1 MKNLN
6 FIFVT
11 AIFILAGCKSNP
23 VSVKKDNPFYSEYQ
37 TPFHVPP
44 FDKIKLS
51 HIEPAY
57 LDGIKQQEEEIAKII
72 SNKEIPGFENTILAL
87 EESGNQCRKVNYVM
101 SNLLSSN
108 NSDSLQ
114 KIAQELAPKTS
125 KLLDDIYLNPELFKR
140 VKSVYEKRDSLKLN
154 IDRLALTEKTYR
166 KFTRGGANLDPAK
179 QDEFRKINL
188 ELSTLSL
195 KFANNLLSETNKF
208 KLVLEKEEDF
218 AGLPEGVKNSVMQ
231 AGKEAGLDGK
241 GLVNLHA
248 PSWIPFL
255 QYSSRRDLREQ
266 VFTAYTNRA
275 NHNDSLDNKK
285 VLVRI
290 AELRF
295 KRSQILGYKTHADFV
310 LEECM
315 AKNPDNVYK
324 LLSEIMVPALKVGK
338 QEASD
343 LQALIDKEGGKFR
356 LQPWDWWYYTE
367 KVRKEKYDLD
377 EEMLR
382 PYFKLENVREG
393 AFAVANKLYGIKF
406 IPRKDLPVYDKEAL
420 LFEVQEADGKTLGL
434 LYMDFFPRASKEAGA
449 WCNDYL
455 TEHFENGK
463 RIAPIVSNVFN
474 FSKPNGDK
482 PALLNFEEVST
493 LFHEF
498 GHALNSL
505 FSTCEYVTNANVPND
520 FVELPSQIMENWAA
534 QPEVLKMFAKHYQTG
549 EVIPQALI
557 AKTIKS
563 GKFNQGFI
571 TLEYLAAS
579 FLDMDWHTLSSEENI
594 DAAAFEN
601 KSIQKI
607 KLIPEIVPRY
617 RSTYF
622 NHVFGG
628 SYSAGYYSYIWS
640 AILDADAFEAFREKG
655 IFDQATAKSFRDNVL
670 ARGAT
675 EDPMKMYVRFRG
687 KEPSTEPL
695 LRRRGLK

>member
-1 MKNLN
+1 VKNLN
-6 FIFVT
+6 FLLIIAVLFL
-11 AIFILAGCKSNP
+11 FGCKSKP
-23 VSVKKDNPFYSEYQ
+23 ASIQKDNPFFSEYQ

-51 HIEPAY
+51 HFAPAY
-57 LDGIKQQEEEIAKII
+57 LEGIKQQEEEIQKII
-72 SNKEIPGFENTILAL
+72 SNKELPGFENTILAM
-87 EESGNQCRKVNYVM
+87 EQSGELCRKVNYVLG
-101 SNLLSSN
+101 NLLSSN
-108 NSDSLQ
+108 NNDSLQ

-125 KLLDDIYLNPELFKR
+125 KLSDDIFLNPELFKK
-140 VKSVYEKRDSLKLN
+140 VKSVYDRRDSLKLN
-154 IDRLALTEKTYR
+154 TDQLALTEKIYR
-166 KFTRGGANLDPAK
+166 KFARGGANLETAK
-179 QDEFRKINL
+179 QEEFRKINL

-195 KFANNLLSETNKF
+195 EFANNLLSETNKF
-208 KLVLEKEEDF
+208 RLVLEKAEDF
-218 AGLPEGVKNSVMQ
+218 AGLPDGVKNSTLE
-231 AGKEAGLDGK
+231 AGKEAGLQGK
-241 GLVNLHA
+241 GVVNLHA

-255 QYSSRRDLREQ
+255 QYSTRRDLREQ
-266 VFTAYTNRA
+266 VFNAYTNRA

-285 VLVRI
+285 VLARI

-295 KRSQILGYKTHADFV
+295 KRAQILGYKTHADYV

-315 AKNPDNVYK
+315 AKNPENVYK
-324 LLSEIMVPALKVGK
+324 LLDKIMLPALKVGK
-338 QEASD
+338 QEAMD
-343 LQALIDKEGGKFR
+343 MQAMINKEGGKFK
-356 LQPWDWWYYTE
+356 LQPWDWWFYTE
-367 KVRKEKYDLD
+367 KVRKVKYDLD

-382 PYFKLENVREG
+382 PYFKLENVRDG
-393 AFAVANKLYGIKF
+393 AFMVANKLYGIKF
-406 IPRKDLPVYDKEAL
+406 IPRKDLPVYDKEAQL
-420 LFEVQEADGKTLGL
+420 YEVQEADGSTLGL

-455 TEHFENGK
+455 SEHLENGK
-463 RIAPIVSNVFN
+463 RVPPIVANVFN
-474 FSKPNGDK
+474 FSKPIGDK

-505 FSTCEYVTNANVPND
+505 FSTCAYITNANVPND

-534 QPEVLKMFAKHYQTG
+534 EPEVLRMFAKHYQTG

-557 AKTIKS
+557 EKTIKS

-579 FLDMDWHTLSSEENI
+579 YLDMDWHTINKDENI
-594 DAAAFEN
+594 DVPAFEN
-601 KSIQKI
+601 NSIAKI

-622 NHVFGG
+622 NHIFGG

-640 AILDADAFEAFREKG
+640 AILDADAFEAFKEKG

-687 KEPSTEPL
+687 QEPSTDPL
-695 LRRRGLK
+695 LKRRGLE